1 MSPSWTKIKDNDMLH
16 TTKSN
21 CATCKLG
28 FHLIQSDPFH
38 KQTVP
43 PSPLHYSKQSYKRCP
58 QNAHTVDVMSFN
70 SAQYYIPK
78 ENQARVWGVCF
89 WCVSILKAVRIHILC
104 TTVYP
109 CYDGVHINIK
119 LLP

>member
-1 MSPSWTKIKDNDMLH
+1 
-16 TTKSN
+16 
-21 CATCKLG
+21 
-28 FHLIQSDPFH
+28 
-38 KQTVP
+38 
-43 PSPLHYSKQSYKRCP
+43 
-58 QNAHTVDVMSFN
+58 MSFN